1 MRRALILCGS
11 ARPGGSTEAMCTAAA
26 AVLQSLG
33 YSAEVVRITSDI
45 SHCLDCGLCRDGS
58 CVLVDGMG
66 KIYAAFQDADLMVL
80 ATPIHF
86 SGPSS
91 LIKTA
96 IDRFQPYW
104 WEKDAP
110 HPAVAFGLM
119 CGGSDR
125 PEFGPTEKV
134 FRAFSAMLGMRW
146 LGQLEISG
154 TDRTGTEGVPEAVE
168 AFIGG
173 LLAAPAERSCP

>member
-11 ARPGGSTEAMCTAAA
+11 ARPGGCTEAMCTAAA
-26 AVLQSLG
+26 AALPPFG

-58 CVLVDGMG
+58 CVLEDGMTE
-66 KIYAAFQDADLMVL
+66 IYTAFQEADLIVL

-110 HPAVAFGLM
+110 HPARAFGLM

-125 PEFGPTEKV
+125 PEFGPTVKI
-134 FRAFSAMLGMRW
+134 FRAFSAMLGMSW

-154 TDRTGTEGVPEAVE
+154 TDRTGSEGIREAVE
-168 AFIGG
+168 AYVSD
-173 LLAAPAERSCP
+173 LLAAPAERSYP